1 MEGRDRLV
9 VEVGE
14 KEAFTSHFSHV
25 SVLLMEIGTQEFN
38 TQRIKLLILTGVLLT
53 SALGG
58 ISDL

>member
-1 MEGRDRLV
+1 M

-14 KEAFTSHFSHV
+14 KEAFTSHFPHV
-25 SVLLMEIGTQEFN
+25 SVILMEIDSLSIDFLCA
-38 TQRIKLLILTGVLLT
+38 KLLILTGVLLT